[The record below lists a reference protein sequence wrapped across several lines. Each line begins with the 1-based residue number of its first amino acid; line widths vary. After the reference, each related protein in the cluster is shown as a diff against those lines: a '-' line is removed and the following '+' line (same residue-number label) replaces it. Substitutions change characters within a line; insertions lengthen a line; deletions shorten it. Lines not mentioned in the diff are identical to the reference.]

1 LQSLQNQDLAS
12 FQDTKNYNFFSF
24 FIFNSKRDIQIS
36 LWKTMYL
43 KIFSV
48 LIILV
53 LIPVGTVFANTPLI
67 SVQTDD
73 TTYDEGDTIFIS
85 GHIETIIG
93 KTPVTLQLFKDGNM
107 VEIAQITVSKD
118 GNYSYPINA
127 EGSLWQNQGNYVV
140 KVTYGEGNIA
150 ETSFLYTPNSEVL
163 TTTDIYEVDAGNSGT
178 FDLPY
183 TIRGGTLSNIS
194 IDENIF
200 GLVVKINASNDGK
213 IVLDLPRKYIDA
225 EKQNGKD
232 EVFIILVEKQDG
244 KIIETTYNEETSHS
258 EIRTLTINFEEGD
271 SKIQII
277 GTYVIPEFGTIVM
290 TILTAGIL
298 ASVLLTRNRFQIKI

>member
-1 LQSLQNQDLAS
+1 
-12 FQDTKNYNFFSF
+12 
-24 FIFNSKRDIQIS
+24 
-36 LWKTMYL
+36 MYL

-53 LIPVGTVFANTPLI
+53 LIPVGTVYVSGSLV
-67 SVQTDD
+67 SVQTDN
-73 TTYDEGDTIFIS
+73 TTYDEGDTIVIS
-85 GHIETIIG
+85 GKIETIIG
-93 KTPVTLQLFKDGNM
+93 QTPVTLQLFKDGNM
-107 VEIAQITVSKD
+107 VEIAQIVVSKD
-118 GNYSYPINA
+118 GNYSHILLA
-127 EGSLWQNQGNYVV
+127 EGSMWQNQGQYVV

-150 ETSFLYTPNSEVL
+150 ETTFSYTPNSEVL
-163 TTTDIYEVDAGNSGT
+163 TTTNIFEVDAGSSGT

-183 TIRGGTLSNIS
+183 SIRGGTLSDIS

-200 GLVVKINASNDGK
+200 GLVVQITAPDEGK

-232 EVFIILVEKQDG
+232 EVFIILVEKQNGD
-244 KIIETTYNEETSHS
+244 IVQTTYNEETSHS

-290 TILTAGIL
+290 IILTIGIMT
-298 ASVLLTRNRFQIKI
+298 SVLLTRNRFQIKI

>member
-1 LQSLQNQDLAS
+1 
-12 FQDTKNYNFFSF
+12 
-24 FIFNSKRDIQIS
+24 
-36 LWKTMYL
+36 MHL
-43 KIFSV
+43 KIFFV

-53 LIPVGTVFANTPLI
+53 IIPVGTAFASLSLI

-73 TTYDEGDTIFIS
+73 STYDEGDIIVIS
-85 GHIETIIG
+85 GKIHTIIG
-93 KTPVTLQLFKDGNM
+93 ETPVTMQLFKDGNM
-107 VEIAQITVSKD
+107 VEIAQIRVSQD
-118 GNYSYPINA
+118 GNYSYTIIA
-127 EGSLWQNQGNYVV
+127 EGSMWQNSGEYVV

-150 ETSFLYTPNSEVL
+150 ETTFLSTPDSEVL
-163 TTTDIYEVDAGNSGT
+163 TTIDIFEVDAGNSGT

-183 TIRGGTLSNIS
+183 TIRGGTLSDMF

-200 GLVVKINASNDGK
+200 GLVIQIDASSDGK

-232 EVFIILVEKQDG
+232 EVFIILIEKQNGDVV
-244 KIIETTYNEETSHS
+244 ETTYNEETSHS
-258 EIRTLTINFEEGD
+258 EIRTISIDFEEGD

-290 TILTAGIL
+290 IILTMGIM

>member
-1 LQSLQNQDLAS
+1 
-12 FQDTKNYNFFSF
+12 
-24 FIFNSKRDIQIS
+24 
-36 LWKTMYL
+36 MHL

-53 LIPVGTVFANTPLI
+53 LIPAGTVYVSGSLV
-67 SVQTDD
+67 SVQTD
-73 TTYDEGDTIFIS
+73 TSTYDEGDTIVIF
-85 GHIETIIG
+85 GKIETIIG
-93 KTPVTLQLFKDGNM
+93 QTPVTLQLFKDGNM
-107 VEIAQITVSKD
+107 VEIAQIVVSKD
-118 GNYSYPINA
+118 GNYSHILLA
-127 EGSLWQNQGNYVV
+127 EGSMWQNQGQYVV

-150 ETSFLYTPNSEVL
+150 ETIFSYTPNSEVL
-163 TTTDIYEVDAGNSGT
+163 TTTNIFEVDAGSSGT

-183 TIRGGTLSNIS
+183 TIKGGTLSEIL

-200 GLVVKINASNDGK
+200 GLIIDIDTSDNGK

-232 EVFIILVEKQDG
+232 DIFIILIEKQNGD
-244 KIIETTYNEETSHS
+244 IIETTYKEETSYS
-258 EIRTLTINFEEGD
+258 EIRTISIDFEEND

-290 TILTAGIL
+290 IILTVGIM
-298 ASVLLTRNRFQIKI
+298 ASILLTRNRFQIKI

>member
-1 LQSLQNQDLAS
+1 
-12 FQDTKNYNFFSF
+12 
-24 FIFNSKRDIQIS
+24 
-36 LWKTMYL
+36 MYL
-43 KIFSV
+43 KILSV

-53 LIPVGTVFANTPLI
+53 LIPAGTVFVSGSLI
-67 SVQTDD
+67 SVQTSDS
-73 TTYDEGDTIFIS
+73 TYDEGDTIIIS
-85 GHIETIIG
+85 GQIETIIG
-93 KTPVTLQLFKDGNM
+93 QTPVTLQLFKDGNM

-118 GNYSYPINA
+118 GNYSYTILA
-127 EGSLWQNQGNYVV
+127 EGSMWQNQGEYVI
-140 KVTYGEGNIA
+140 KVTYGEGNIS
-150 ETSFLYTPNSEVL
+150 ETSFIYIPNSEVL
-163 TTTDIYEVDAGNSGT
+163 TTTNIFEVNAGNSGT

-183 TIRGGTLSNIS
+183 TIRGGTISDIS

-200 GLVVKINASNDGK
+200 GLIVDIDASDDGK

-232 EVFIILVEKQDG
+232 EVFIILIEKQNGDVV
-244 KIIETTYNEETSHS
+244 ETTYNEETSHS

-290 TILTAGIL
+290 IILTVGIMS
-298 ASVLLTRNRFQIKI
+298 SVLLTRNRFQIKI